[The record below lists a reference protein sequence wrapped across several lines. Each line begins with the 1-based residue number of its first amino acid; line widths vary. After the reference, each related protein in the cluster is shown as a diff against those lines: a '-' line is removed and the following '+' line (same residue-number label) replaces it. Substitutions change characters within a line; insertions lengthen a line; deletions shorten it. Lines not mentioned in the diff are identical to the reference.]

1 MSQQFTEADYDID
14 ISVVMGM
21 LGIEPGH
28 VAADSA
34 RLEFVSGKAVL
45 RYEVIRAVPAK
56 LLAIAMAQ
64 AAGLVSQPE
73 HHEPE
78 RIEGQM
84 PDALGLD
91 DEPTYTPEALQIHDE
106 HLRGGRALTQECPV
120 CHKPA
125 EEQP

>member
-1 MSQQFTEADYDID
+1 VSQQFTEADYDID

-64 AAGLVSQPE
+64 AAGLVGHPEPPSEDLTLSQTADDIPE
-73 HHEPE
+73 V
-78 RIEGQM
+78 
-84 PDALGLD
+84 
-91 DEPTYTPEALQIHDE
+91 DE
-106 HLRGGRALTQECPV
+106 
-120 CHKPA
+120 
-125 EEQP
+125 